1 MRPKHP
7 TFRSSAVSLLAA
19 AAILFPNIA
28 LASLQ
33 PFVPVETA
41 AAAAAAAAGG
51 NPILRSPLLK
61 QRQAGCIANTYSCAS
76 QGAAFADVCC
86 ANGQVCALDAA
97 NQPACCPSGAVCT
110 GTAPASFSPPSAA
123 TGSVSFVANSYFSFP
138 YIATSFADRAACTSA
153 VSQCSANYAACT
165 SDLQGANGAGAGYGV
180 TIIVPGG
187 GGTTVAGATQVS
199 LAPTS
204 ASSICSSLSSVA
216 CFGLQSSQCTQSGT
230 TNGFVVGGTGNVAR
244 PTAMP
249 CVGVVGAV
257 AAGVGLGVMGI

>member
-1 MRPKHP
+1 MRSKQA
-7 TFRSSAVSLLAA
+7 TLRSSAVSLFLAA
-19 AAILFPNIA
+19 TIFFPNIA

-33 PFVPVETA
+33 PFIPAETA
-41 AAAAAAAAGG
+41 AAAAA
-51 NPILRSPLLK
+51 PVLRSPLK
-61 QRQAGCIANTYSCAS
+61 RQTAGCIANTFSCAS
-76 QGAAFADVCC
+76 QGAAFANICC
-86 ANGQVCALDAA
+86 ANGQVCALDAS

-110 GTAPASFSPPSAA
+110 GTAPASYVPPSTATAA
-123 TGSVSFVANSYFSFP
+123 ASVSYVANSYFSFP
-138 YIATSFADRAACTSA
+138 YIPTSFGDRAACTSA

-165 SDLQGANGAGAGYGV
+165 SDLQGANAGAGAGYGV
-180 TIIVPGG
+180 TIIVSGG

-230 TNGFVVGGTGNVAR
+230 TNGFVVGGSGNIAR